1 MNRFF
6 RKITPILRPAL
17 GSLAIAVLSFLGCTP
32 NGGEISESVPPGNSS
47 GVTPTPTPK
56 QSAAQKELEIEWK
69 NKYDETSAELYRNRN
84 LWRDS
89 RILNYNFTAVKVT
102 DGGFETW
109 DPGPVTIKVQGGAAA
124 AIESRWISEGHR
136 AGTEGFKD
144 IDTIDKLF
152 DFLRHE
158 LEAGKMLEVDYDA
171 RTGCPKTSTLI
182 FAFENRRHR
191 TIKITKF
198 EIVK

>member
-1 MNRFF
+1 MR
-6 RKITPILRPAL
+6 RTL
-17 GSLAIAVLSFLGCTP
+17 SLVTIAVLSFFGCTSD
-32 NGGEISESVPPGNSS
+32 GGDISESVPPVNSS

-69 NKYDETSAELYRNRN
+69 NRYDETSAELYRNRN

-124 AIESRWISEGHR
+124 AIESRLISEDHW
-136 AGTEGFKD
+136 ASTEGFKD

-152 DFLRHE
+152 DFLRQE

-171 RTGCPKTSTLI
+171 RTGYPKTSTLI

-191 TIKITKF
+191 TIKITNFAIIK
-198 EIVK
+198 